1 MLQRL
6 YPAPTRK
13 GSLKNQSTIPQ
24 STKKTEILKKPSR
37 LLLVRPSYS
46 SIIKNGLKASLSQLK
61 LSKEELEEK
70 VHQEYH
76 VIYEALSKKDFYVTY
91 IDNKDSTIGSM
102 FCNKF
107 VSVHHPIET
116 GESNTYG
123 IIYPLHDFHSME
135 ESIEQSILVYIQQQY
150 KDFIYYDLR
159 FDNDWAYLEGLDSI
173 VIDRYTKTLYAF
185 LSSKTYYWKLLPFKH
200 KLGYNISL
208 IGYSGK
214 DERIPYTSFVMSIG
228 RRWAVIC
235 SDILGDYYK
244 KITIENLQKTKT
256 VIDITTEQLQNYC
269 GNIIEITNKHGE
281 TYTLMS
287 SRSYSYF
294 TEEQKTIFQNIIH
307 VPLDTIE
314 KYGHG
319 IRRCIMEI

>member
-13 GSLKNQSTIPQ
+13 GSLKNQSTTPQ
-24 STKKTEILKKPSR
+24 STKNIEVLKTPSR
-37 LLLVRPSYS
+37 LLLVRPSYL

-61 LSKEELEEK
+61 LTKEELEEK
-70 VHQEYH
+70 VFQEH
-76 VIYEALSKKDFYVTY
+76 HNIYETLYNKDFYVTY
-91 IDNKDSTIGSM
+91 IDNKDSTIDSM
-102 FCNKF
+102 FCNRF

-116 GESNTYG
+116 GASNTYG
-123 IIYPLHDFHSME
+123 IIYPVYNSHSMK
-135 ESIEQSILVYIQQQY
+135 ESIEQSILLYIQQQY
-150 KDFIYYDLR
+150 KEFIYYDLR

-173 VIDRYTKTLYAF
+173 VIDRYTKTVYAF

-200 KLGYNISL
+200 KLGYNIYL

-228 RRWAVIC
+228 RTWAVIC
-235 SDILGDYYK
+235 SDVLDDYYK
-244 KITIENLQKTKT
+244 KTTIENLQKTKT
-256 VIDITTEQLQNYC
+256 VIDITSEQLQNYC

-294 TEEQKTIFQNIIH
+294 TEEQKAVFKNIIH
-307 VPLDTIE
+307 IPLDIIE